1 MQQDEPS
8 IAHCLKNIA
17 QDGPNSTGG
26 SYLEHPL
33 LDQLGSSLNV
43 HGNQL
48 GILGGDGTLD
58 GAGLGWAL
66 GTAFGNPPLPPLP
79 GELRCP
85 PRMDHT
91 LNNRA
96 LDGAI

>member
-1 MQQDEPS
+1 MEQDPLET
-8 IAHCLKNIA
+8 HCLKNIA
-17 QDGPNSTGG
+17 QNSPNSTGG

-33 LDQLGSSLNV
+33 LDQLSSSLNV

-48 GILGGDGTLD
+48 GILGDGTLD

-66 GTAFGNPPLPPLP
+66 GTAIWNAPLPPLP
-79 GELRCP
+79 GGLRCP

-91 LNNRA
+91 LNDRA